1 MGDAASRRDRWMVV
15 AQAALV
21 WSMLDDKPPDFDRFI
36 ATGNLGEATPMRV
49 LCQPLVDRK
58 VAEIMANG
66 GKLIVE

>member
-1 MGDAASRRDRWMVV
+1 MAEAARRNARGLVV
-15 AQAALV
+15 AQALLV
-21 WSMLDDKPPDFDRFI
+21 WSLLDDKPPDLDRFI
-36 ATGNLGEATPMRV
+36 ATGELGTARPMRV